1 MAPLSRHWPPDDQT
15 GKRRRSENRTRV
27 TESKADPAFA
37 DRVRSAVFW
46 RSGSQIVAQA
56 VLWTATLI
64 VVRLLD
70 PSDYGLFAMTQVVSV
85 IFAVF
90 NGSGFASALIQAD
103 SVDDKEI
110 AQVFGM
116 MLLLNGTLAAIQW
129 TVAPIAA
136 AHFNQPII
144 ADMARVLALS
154 YLAMPLIYV
163 PSAILSRGL
172 DFKRQAI
179 ANFTAA
185 LASAVT
191 ALTCATSGFGVWT
204 LVITPLVM
212 FYVRGI
218 GLMVAARLWIR
229 PSFNFRGARATVAFG
244 GALTL
249 CQILWVI
256 QSQADIAIAGSRFD
270 PYHLGLYAEA
280 LFLSQILTAKFIP
293 PLNDVAFPSYVELK
307 NSGVAV
313 ASAFVSTVRLT
324 MFVAA
329 PLYLGMAATAA
340 PFVETLFGPKWLE
353 MIPFIQLLALAMPF
367 FALQIIFSPATNA
380 MGKPGIYVRS
390 SVAGAIIMP
399 TAFIIGIHY
408 GPMGL
413 GYAWLVGAPLLLLIT
428 MLVSLPTIGARG
440 RDILMAVLPSVLSA
454 LAMASTVW
462 FVSPVLAFLPAPAR
476 LALLVALGGVV
487 YLALSWRFQRH
498 TIENLIGFLHKR
510 KPV

>member
-1 MAPLSRHWPPDDQT
+1 MPL
-15 GKRRRSENRTRV
+15 

-46 RSGSQIVAQA
+46 RSGSQIVAQI
-56 VLWTATLI
+56 VLWAATLI

-70 PSDYGLFAMTQVVSV
+70 PADYGLFAMTQVVSV

-103 SVDDKEI
+103 SVDDKEV

-116 MLLLNGTLAAIQW
+116 MLLLNGFLAAIQW
-129 TVAPIAA
+129 VVAPFAA
-136 AHFNQPII
+136 AHFNQPVI
-144 ADMARVLALS
+144 ADMSRVLALS

-185 LASAVT
+185 VASAIT
-191 ALTCATSGFGVWT
+191 ALSLAFSGFGVWT

-218 GLMVAARLWIR
+218 GLMIAARLWIR

-244 GALTL
+244 GALTV

-256 QSQADIAIAGSRFD
+256 QSQADIAIAGSQFD
-270 PYHLGLYAEA
+270 PYHLGLYSEA
-280 LFLSQILTAKFIP
+280 LFLALILTSKFIP

-307 NSGVAV
+307 NSGSPV

-340 PFVETLFGPKWLE
+340 PFIATVFGPKWLE
-353 MIPFIQLLALAMPF
+353 MIPFVQLLALAMPF

-380 MGKPGIYVRS
+380 MGKPGIYVKS
-390 SVAGAIIMP
+390 SLAGAIIMP
-399 TAFIIGIHY
+399 SAFLIGIQY
-408 GPMGL
+408 GALGL
-413 GYAWLVGAPLLLLIT
+413 GYAWLAGAPLLLLIT
-428 MLVSLPTIGARG
+428 MLVSLRTIGARG
-440 RDILMAVLPSVLSA
+440 RDVVMAVVPSAIAASIMAAVVLLVETTLLSA
-454 LAMASTVW
+454 
-462 FVSPVLAFLPAPAR
+462 LPAPAQ
-476 LALLVALGGVV
+476 LAVLVPLGAAI
-487 YLALSWRFQRH
+487 YLGISWRFQRH
-498 TIENLIGFLHKR
+498 TIEDLIGFWR
-510 KPV
+510 KKKAPA

>member
-1 MAPLSRHWPPDDQT
+1 
-15 GKRRRSENRTRV
+15 V
-27 TESKADPAFA
+27 TQPKADPAFA

-46 RSGSQIVAQA
+46 RSGSQIVAQVVMWA
-56 VLWTATLI
+56 ATLI

-90 NGSGFASALIQAD
+90 NGSGFASALIQAET
-103 SVDDKEI
+103 VDDKEI

-116 MLLLNGTLAAIQW
+116 MLLLNGILAAIQW
-129 TVAPIAA
+129 IVAPYAA
-136 AHFNQPII
+136 AHFNQPVI
-144 ADMARVLALS
+144 ADMVRVLALS

-163 PSAILSRGL
+163 PSSILSRGL

-185 LASAVT
+185 LASAIT
-191 ALTCATSGFGVWT
+191 ALTCALSGLGVWT
-204 LVITPLVM
+204 LIITPLVM

-218 GLMVAARLWIR
+218 GLMIAARLWIL

-270 PYHLGLYAEA
+270 PHHLGLYSEA
-280 LFLSQILTAKFIP
+280 LFLALILTSKFIP

-307 NSGVAV
+307 NSGSPVG
-313 ASAFVSTVRLT
+313 SAFVSTVRLT

-329 PLYLGMAATAA
+329 PIYLGMAATAA
-340 PFVETLFGPKWLE
+340 PFIEAVFGPKWLE
-353 MIPFIQLLALAMPF
+353 MIPFVRLLALAMPF

-380 MGKPGIYVRS
+380 MGKPGIYVKS
-390 SVAGAIIMP
+390 SLAGAIIMP
-399 TAFIIGIHY
+399 AAFLIGIQY
-408 GPMGL
+408 GAIGL
-413 GYAWLVGAPLLLLIT
+413 GYAWLAGAPLLLAIT
-428 MLVSLPTIGARG
+428 MAVSLPTIGAHAT
-440 RDILMAVLPSVLSA
+440 AVVKAVMPSVVAAGIMAATVLYVETQFLFTLPA
-454 LAMASTVW
+454 LAQ
-462 FVSPVLAFLPAPAR
+462 LA
-476 LALLVALGGVV
+476 ALVPLGAAI

-498 TIENLIGFLHKR
+498 TVEDLIGFIR
-510 KPV
+510 KKKLA

>member
-1 MAPLSRHWPPDDQT
+1 MNET
-15 GKRRRSENRTRV
+15 
-27 TESKADPAFA
+27 KADPAFA

-46 RSGSQIVAQA
+46 RSGSQIVAQV
-56 VLWTATLI
+56 VLWAATLI
-64 VVRLLD
+64 VVRLLN
-70 PSDYGLFAMTQVVSV
+70 PSDYGLFAMTQVISV

-116 MLLLNGTLAAIQW
+116 MLLLNGVLAAIQW
-129 TVAPIAA
+129 MVAPIAA
-136 AHFNQPII
+136 GHFNQPAITGMI
-144 ADMARVLALS
+144 RVLALS

-163 PSAILSRGL
+163 PSAILSRSL

-185 LASAVT
+185 LASAMT
-191 ALTCATSGFGVWT
+191 ALTCALSGLGVWT

-218 GLMVAARLWIR
+218 GLMVAARLWVM
-229 PSFNFRGARATVAFG
+229 PSFNFRGTRATVAFG
-244 GALTL
+244 GALTV

-270 PYHLGLYAEA
+270 PYHLGLYSEA
-280 LFLSQILTAKFIP
+280 LFLTLIFTAKFIP

-307 NSGVAV
+307 NSGTAV
-313 ASAFVSTVRLT
+313 ASAFVSTVRMT

-340 PFVETLFGPKWLE
+340 PFIETVFGPKWLE
-353 MIPFIQLLALAMPF
+353 MIPFVQLLALAMPF

-380 MGKPGIYVRS
+380 MGKPGIYVKS
-390 SVAGAIIMP
+390 SAAGAIIMP
-399 TAFIIGIHY
+399 VAFWIGIQN
-408 GPMGL
+408 GAIGL
-413 GYAWLVGAPLLLLIT
+413 GYAWIVGAPLLLLVT
-428 MLVSLPTIGARG
+428 MIVSLPTIGARA
-440 RDILMAVLPSVLSA
+440 RDIFIAVLPSASA
-454 LAMASTVW
+454 ALVMAGGVW
-462 FVSPVLAFLPAPAR
+462 LVSPLIVALPAAAR
-476 LALLVALGGVV
+476 LAILVALGAAI
-487 YLALSWRFQRH
+487 YLGLSWWLQRH
-498 TIENLIGFLHKR
+498 TIKDFIGFLHKN
-510 KPV
+510 KVPA